1 MRPIAANNL
10 RLASQPELPLAREA
24 ERRGVAH
31 NLIHAQKTAAAAVS
45 LACQVSGLDDKEIYM
60 SLNIDAAQFSRIKK
74 GDSNFPAD
82 KIAAFCKVVGNNV
95 YPEWIAFQIGC
106 GLVMLKSEAER
117 LADEYR
123 TELKEMKQLN
133 EMMTKLLIGR
143 VN

>member
-1 MRPIAANNL
+1 MKQ
-10 RLASQPELPLAREA
+10 LASNKVIQIVNHELPLARQA
-24 ERRGVAH
+24 ERRGVQH
-31 NLIHAQKTAAAAVS
+31 DLIHSQKSAAAAVS

-82 KIAAFCKVVGNNV
+82 KIAAFCGVVGNTV

-117 LADEYR
+117 LADELR
-123 TELKEMKQLN
+123 AELDEVKKINALMQS
-133 EMMTKLLIGR
+133 LLVGK
-143 VN
+143 VM